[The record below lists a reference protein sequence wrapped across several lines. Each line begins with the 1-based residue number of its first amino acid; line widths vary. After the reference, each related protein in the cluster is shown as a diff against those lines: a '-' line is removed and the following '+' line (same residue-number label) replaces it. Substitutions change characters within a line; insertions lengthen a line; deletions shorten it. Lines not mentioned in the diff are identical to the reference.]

1 MVVKRMAATTRREAK
16 PAATA
21 RVLDGAATVIGVVAL
36 VASAWRAGRTRAHNG
51 DTAQAEGAPAAPAV
65 EQRSGVLGR
74 IDVFQQRRVP
84 LAFAVGV
91 FRKFGDDRAG
101 RLAALIA
108 YYGFFSLFPLR
119 SSPK

>member
-1 MVVKRMAATTRREAK
+1 MAATTRRETK
-16 PAATA
+16 PAAATG

-51 DTAQAEGAPAAPAV
+51 DTAQAERAPAV
-65 EQRSGVLGR
+65 EQRGGVLGR

-108 YYGFFSLFPLR
+108 YYGFFSLFP
-119 SSPK
+119 